1 MAKKSTPTKRTRFD
15 AKKRV
20 PAKRGL
26 RSIPLPGLEQVRS
39 QKLDNICESIADTRE
54 QMNTLRTEEKDE
66 KRGALTT
73 MREQN
78 LTTYRH
84 AGVELVRVPGEERLR
99 VRTSKQD
106 ATAETIEKTP
116 EPEPTDGRLAAAG
129 E

>member
-1 MAKKSTPTKRTRFD
+1 MATNKMGSKKKTLPK
-15 AKKRV
+15 
-20 PAKRGL
+20 KRGL

-73 MREQN
+73 MRERN

-106 ATAETIEKTP
+106 ATAETIEEAP